1 MAKGGTLW
9 LSRGYNRCT
18 TYNQLTM
25 SDYDVICSLKFSL
38 PLWLWNVLG
47 AYVTFRSFCNNVK
60 ETIHI
65 HNLHIFSILPQ
76 FMPFCFY

>member
-1 MAKGGTLW
+1 MDMLSVLFIFGIMKEECFLFYSKFMSTFMKGGTMAKGGTLW

-38 PLWLWNVLG
+38 PLWL
-47 AYVTFRSFCNNVK
+47 
-60 ETIHI
+60 
-65 HNLHIFSILPQ
+65 
-76 FMPFCFY
+76 

>member
-1 MAKGGTLW
+1 MDMLSVLFIFGKMKEECFPFYSKCMGTFMKGGTMAKGGTLW

-38 PLWLWNVLG
+38 PLWL
-47 AYVTFRSFCNNVK
+47 
-60 ETIHI
+60 
-65 HNLHIFSILPQ
+65 
-76 FMPFCFY
+76 